1 MGTKVIL
8 KVATSK
14 CDETYTFYSSSYFN
28 DYIREQVVKQAL
40 EIGNPYL
47 KLEEDEDEKGEGEDK

>member
-1 MGTKVIL
+1 MGTKVVL

-14 CDETYTFYSSSYFN
+14 CDETFTFYSSSYFN
-28 DYIREQVVKQAL
+28 DYIREQVIKQAK

-47 KLEEDEDEKGEGEDK
+47 SLDDDEGGKKME